1 LAIYAIYLP
10 SAIKAPLHAT
20 EDELAMARIE
30 RLTGVR
36 FVRQGFSFGAFLLGP
51 LWLAYR
57 GLWLTLVLWFLAI
70 LTGFA
75 IVTLTGIGAG
85 LLFAFVILL
94 AFFLGLEGFGL
105 CEGRLRRQGYHLGE
119 IIVAPDRDVG
129 EARFFSLV
137 EGTAHTPKEAGPIAA
152 LASSQAAS
160 PVSRARST
168 QAGDSEPSTVPMT
181 PREAETSRD
190 LLGLFPSEG
199 PRK

>member
-10 SAIKAPLHAT
+10 HARKEPLHAT

-57 GLWLTLVLWFLAI
+57 GLWLTLGIWFLAI
-70 LTGFA
+70 LTFF
-75 IVTLTGIGAG
+75 ILIRITGLGEG
-85 LLFAFVILL
+85 LLFAFMILL
-94 AFFLGLEGFGL
+94 ALLLGLEGFGL
-105 CEGRLRRQGYHLGE
+105 CEERLRRKGFHLDD
-119 IIVAPDRDVG
+119 IIVASDRDAG
-129 EARFFSLV
+129 EARFFSLI
-137 EGTAHTPKEAGPIAA
+137 EAKARTGEETGVVPA
-152 LASSQAAS
+152 LAPPPAAS
-160 PVSRARST
+160 PTSRTRPA
-168 QAGDSEPSTVPMT
+168 QAGASGPSTTPMA